1 MNSRPLL
8 LGHRGASRYAPENSI
23 AAFDLALDH
32 GCDGFEFD
40 VRYTRDGRCVVRH
53 DPLYRRRRIISHRF
67 SELNLP
73 CAEEIVRKYSSRAF
87 LDVELKAPGDAGPI
101 LRGLLQAKANKYILS
116 SFLPEVLQPIA
127 AQNSDIRVGL
137 ICETAK
143 QLRKWSALPIHAVLM
158 NWRLAE
164 KNVISEIHSARK
176 QVFIWTVNKRREME
190 RLSALAV
197 DGIISDDTKL
207 LVETIRRS

>member
-8 LGHRGASRYAPENSI
+8 LGHRGASKDAAENSI
-23 AAFDLALDH
+23 AAFDLALAH

-40 VRYTRDGRCVVRH
+40 VRYTRDGRCVICH
-53 DPLYRRRRIISHRF
+53 DPLYRRRRIVLRPF

-73 CAEEIVRKYSSRAF
+73 CAEQVVRNYSGRAF
-87 LDVELKAPGDAGPI
+87 LDIELKALGDARPI
-101 LRGLLQAKANKYILS
+101 LRSLVRAKANNFILS
-116 SFLPEVLQPIA
+116 SFLPEVLRPIA
-127 AQNSDIRVGL
+127 AQDSEFPIGL
-137 ICETAK
+137 ICETTK
-143 QLRKWSALPIHAVLM
+143 QLRTWSAMPIHAVMM

-164 KNVISEIHSARK
+164 KNVIGEIHAARK
-176 QVFIWTVNKRREME
+176 RVFVWTVNNRREME

-207 LVETIRRS
+207 LVETIRGT